1 MWGIRVVVPQRL
13 RQQVLD
19 ELHLGHPGVVRMKS
33 LARSHV
39 WWPDIDKAVESC
51 AKSCVACQCIKN
63 APTRAP
69 WAWPTSPWERIHVD
83 FLGPF
88 LGRMLLV
95 VMDAHS
101 KWPEVCIMT
110 STTTAKTITVLRVIF
125 ARNGL
130 PRQLI
135 FDNGPQFVSEDFARF
150 MAENGVKHLRT
161 APYHPASNGAAE
173 RLVQTVKQALRSAHQ
188 NGTPLEQALASF
200 LLRYRSTPHATTGVP
215 PCTMFLSRSLR
226 TQLDLLTPNVG
237 TRVRDQQT
245 QQKDYSDEHH
255 RERRLSVG
263 QSVWARNFGEGS
275 RWVRA
280 KVLEQSD
287 PVSFVLQLEDGRLW
301 QRHVD
306 HLRSGVLAT
315 PEYATVDFPC
325 SLPAEPPLVAKS
337 DSLAQPFE
345 ERRLG
350 IMPQ

>member
-1 MWGIRVVVPQRL
+1 MMG
-13 RQQVLD
+13 
-19 ELHLGHPGVVRMKS
+19 
-33 LARSHV
+33 
-39 WWPDIDKAVESC
+39 
-51 AKSCVACQCIKN
+51 
-63 APTRAP
+63 
-69 WAWPTSPWERIHVD
+69 
-83 FLGPF
+83 
-88 LGRMLLV
+88 
-95 VMDAHS
+95 
-101 KWPEVCIMT
+101 
-110 STTTAKTITVLRVIF
+110 TTTAKTITVLRDIF